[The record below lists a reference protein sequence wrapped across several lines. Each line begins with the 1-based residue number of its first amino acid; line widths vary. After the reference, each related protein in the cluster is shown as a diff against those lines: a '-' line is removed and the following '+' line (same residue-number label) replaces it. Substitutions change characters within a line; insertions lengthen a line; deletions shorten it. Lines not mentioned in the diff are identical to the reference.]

1 MWLKRSKS
9 FSRDQRGMAAVEF
22 ALIAGPLMIFLL
34 GTFEITLRLQAAD
47 EFERYAFQIGDV
59 FSRDEDMTSGDLDVL
74 YQAADMM
81 MQQVEVEDEM
91 LDIDVASIGYQ
102 ADGDP
107 VLLWRRYRGGK
118 PAELD
123 LQDAE
128 GLAEPGESVIRVS
141 ATLRYK
147 PEISFLST
155 GHASMKR
162 FSFFKP
168 RTTRAISID
177 GKITDPGVSWDFYSA
192 GS

>member
-1 MWLKRSKS
+1 
-9 FSRDQRGMAAVEF
+9 MAAVEF
-22 ALIAGPLMIFLL
+22 ALIVGPLLIFML
-34 GTFEITLRLQAAD
+34 GTFEVTLRMQAAD

-59 FSRDEDMTSGDLDVL
+59 FSRDDGMTSGDMDVL
-74 YQAADMM
+74 YEAGDMM
-81 MQQVEVEDEM
+81 MQQVKVEASM
-91 LDIDVASIGYQ
+91 LDIDVASIGFQ

-107 VLLWRRYRGGK
+107 VLLWRRFRGNK
-118 PAELD
+118 PPALD
-123 LQDAE
+123 LKQSE

-155 GHASMKR
+155 SNESMTR

-177 GKITDPGVSWDFYSA
+177 GKLVDPGVSWDFYSA